1 MSFLLETKQFGAVA
15 YSKNSGEFKI
25 VVMDKESHGYEG
37 FGCMIWNVE

>member
-15 YSKNSGEFKI
+15 YSKNSGEFEI